1 MAGAVKKKQNR
12 YTYADY
18 LNLSDEKRHE
28 LIDGEIYNMNSPN
41 FTHQKISLE
50 LTMQLA
56 SFFDGKPC
64 QVICAPFDVIL
75 SKLYQKNEDIDTVV
89 QPDIMVVCDEKKIEE
104 RGVVG
109 APDLVVEII
118 SPTSAAY
125 DNIRKRAL
133 YESFGVK
140 EYWIISPT
148 ERLIRIYHLDKQGK
162 YSSDKVYDDTAKI
175 ETLLFPGLVVDCHKI
190 FPAPPKIRRVKE
202 PKTRYL

>member
-1 MAGAVKKKQNR
+1 MAGAAKKKQQRCN
-12 YTYADY
+12 YADY
-18 LNLSDEKRHE
+18 LNFSNEKRCE

-41 FTHQKISLE
+41 FAHQTIAGQLFR
-50 LTMQLA
+50 QLA
-56 SFFDGKPC
+56 DYFEDKPC
-64 QVICAPFDVIL
+64 KVIISPFDVIL
-75 SKLYQKNEDIDTVV
+75 SKPSKKNEDIDTVV

-140 EYWIISPT
+140 AYWIISPT
-148 ERLIRIYHLDKQGK
+148 ERLIRIYHLDKHGK
-162 YSSDKVYDDTAKI
+162 YSSDTVYDDTAKI
-175 ETLLFPGLVVDCHKI
+175 ETLLFPGLVVDCRRV
-190 FPAPPKIRRVKE
+190 FPKLPRIRRVKE
-202 PKTRYL
+202 PATPYL